1 MNAMSAADI
10 HFGRIERRQMRRVQE
25 VFFVGIGGV
34 GMSAIAEVLMT
45 LGYRVSGSDLK
56 ASANTERLVAR
67 GAVVHVGHRGENVE
81 NASVVVTSSAIDPH
95 NPEVQRARELG
106 IPVVRRAEMLV
117 ELMRFRFGIAIAGT
131 HGKTT
136 TTSLVASILTDAGL
150 DPTFVIGGVLT
161 AAGSNAR
168 LGEGQY
174 LVAEADES
182 DTSFWHLQPMISIVT
197 NIDADHLENYG
208 GSFTTLKEGF
218 VRFLHNLPFYGLAVM
233 CIDDPGVQAVLPEV
247 GRPLRTYGFSE
258 QADVRAINV
267 RQEGLCMCFDVYDR
281 DRDDT
286 FPVVLNMP
294 GRHNVL
300 NALAAIIVAEELGL
314 DKDAI
319 LAGLEHFR
327 GVGRRFTYHG
337 AISHAHGSADI
348 FEDYGHHPSEIRAVL
363 AAAKEGFA
371 GRRIVAVFQPH
382 RFTRTRDLLDEFAEV
397 LAECDALILTDV
409 YSAGEAEIAGADS
422 KALARAIRAHGRVE
436 PVYIAER
443 EDINARLQADLLL
456 DQDVVIYFG
465 AGDIGRQARLMGEQ
479 YGSQPS
485 GGSTR

>member
-1 MNAMSAADI
+1 
-10 HFGRIERRQMRRVQE
+10 MRRVQE

-34 GMSAIAEVLMT
+34 GMSAIAEVLMNM
-45 LGYRVSGSDLK
+45 GYRVSGSDMK
-56 ASANTERLVAR
+56 TSANTERLVAR
-67 GAVVHVGHRGENVE
+67 GATVYIGHHGDNVE
-81 NASVVVTSSAIDPH
+81 NASVVVTSSAIDPK
-95 NPEVQRARELG
+95 NPEVAHARELG
-106 IPVVRRAEMLV
+106 IPVIRRAEMLA
-117 ELMRFRFGIAIAGT
+117 ELMRFRFGIAVAGT

-136 TTSLVASILTDAGL
+136 TTSLVASILSDAGL

-182 DTSFWHLQPMISIVT
+182 DASFWHLQPMISIVT

-208 GSFTTLKEGF
+208 GSFATLKDGF

-233 CIDDPGVQAVLPEV
+233 CVDDPGVQAVLADV
-247 GRPLRTYGFSE
+247 GRPVRTYGFSE
-258 QADVRAINV
+258 NADLRALNV
-267 RQEGLCMCFDVYDR
+267 RQEGLQMHFDVHDR
-281 DRDDT
+281 DRDET
-286 FPVVLNMP
+286 FSAVLNMP

-314 DKDAI
+314 DREAI
-319 LAGLEHFR
+319 VSGLAHFK

-337 AISHAHGSADI
+337 RIRHAHGKADV

-363 AAAKEGFA
+363 HAAKEGFA
-371 GRRIVAVFQPH
+371 GRRIFAVFQPH
-382 RFTRTRDLLDEFAEV
+382 RFTRTRDLLDEFADV
-397 LAECDALILTDV
+397 LADCEALVLTDV
-409 YSAGEAEIAGADS
+409 YSAGEAEIVGADS

-436 PVYIAER
+436 PVLIAER
-443 EDINARLQADLLL
+443 EEVNARLAEDLLA
-456 DQDVVIYFG
+456 DGDVVIYFG

-479 YGSQPS
+479 YGE
-485 GGSTR
+485 TA

>member
-10 HFGRIERRQMRRVQE
+10 HFGRIEKRQMRRVQQ

-34 GMSAIAEVLMT
+34 GMSAIAEVLMN

-56 ASANTERLVAR
+56 PSANTERLEAR
-67 GAVVHVGHRGENVE
+67 GATVYYGHRAENVE
-81 NASVVVTSSAIDPH
+81 GASVVVTSSAINLQ
-95 NPEVQRARELG
+95 NPEVQRAREMG
-106 IPVVRRAEMLV
+106 IPVIRRAEMLA
-117 ELMRFRFGIAIAGT
+117 ELMRFRFGIAVAGT

-136 TTSLVASILTDAGL
+136 TTSLVASILSDAGL

-182 DTSFWHLQPMISIVT
+182 DASFWHLQPMISVVT

-208 GSFTTLKEGF
+208 GSFATLKDGF

-233 CIDDPGVQAVLPEV
+233 CVDDAGVQAVLADV
-247 GRPLRTYGFSE
+247 GRPVRTYGFSE
-258 QADVRAINV
+258 DADLRAVNV
-267 RQEGLCMCFDVYDR
+267 RQEGLQMRFDVFDR
-281 DRDDT
+281 DRDET
-286 FPVVLNMP
+286 FSAVLNMP

-314 DKDAI
+314 DREAI
-319 LAGLEHFR
+319 IHGLAHFK
-327 GVGRRFTYHG
+327 GVGRRFTHHG
-337 AISHAHGSADI
+337 TIRHAHGTADI

-363 AAAKEGFA
+363 HAAKEGFA
-371 GRRIVAVFQPH
+371 GRRVVAVFQPH
-382 RFTRTRDLLDEFAEV
+382 RFTRTRDLLDEFADV
-397 LAECDALILTDV
+397 LADCDALILTDV
-409 YSAGEAEIAGADS
+409 YSAGEAEIVGADS

-436 PVYIAER
+436 PVLIAER
-443 EDINARLQADLLL
+443 EDINARLHEDMLA

-465 AGDIGRQARLMGEQ
+465 AGDIGRQAKLMGET
-479 YGSQPS
+479 YGEKKA
-485 GGSTR
+485 

>member
-1 MNAMSAADI
+1 MNAIHAADI
-10 HFGRIERRQMRRVQE
+10 HFGRIEKRQMRRVQE

-34 GMSAIAEVLMT
+34 GMSAIAEVLMNM
-45 LGYRVSGSDLK
+45 GYRVSGSDMK

-67 GAVVHVGHRGENVE
+67 GATVYIGHRGENVE
-81 NASVVVTSSAIDPH
+81 NASVVVTSSAIDTR
-95 NPEVQRARELG
+95 NPEVARARELG
-106 IPVVRRAEMLV
+106 IPVIRRAEMLA
-117 ELMRFRFGIAIAGT
+117 ELMRFRFGIAVAGT

-136 TTSLVASILTDAGL
+136 TTSLVASMLSDAGL

-182 DTSFWHLQPMISIVT
+182 DASFWHLQPMISIVT

-208 GSFTTLKEGF
+208 GSFATLKEGF

-233 CIDDPGVQAVLPEV
+233 CVDDPGVQAVLPDV

-258 QADVRAINV
+258 QAEMRALNV
-267 RQEGLCMCFDVYDR
+267 RQQGLQMHFDVYDR
-281 DRDDT
+281 DRDET
-286 FPVVLNMP
+286 FAAVLNMP

-314 DKDAI
+314 DRDTI
-319 LAGLEHFR
+319 VHGLLHFK

-337 AISHAHGSADI
+337 RIRHASGSADI

-363 AAAKEGFA
+363 HAAKEGFA
-371 GRRIVAVFQPH
+371 GRRIFAVFQPH

-397 LAECDALILTDV
+397 LADCEALVLTDV
-409 YSAGEAEIAGADS
+409 YSAGEAEIVGADS

-436 PVYIAER
+436 PLLIAER
-443 EDINARLQADLLL
+443 EEVNARLADDLLA
-456 DQDVVIYFG
+456 DGDVVIYFG

-479 YGSQPS
+479 YGE
-485 GGSTR
+485 GA

>member
-1 MNAMSAADI
+1 
-10 HFGRIERRQMRRVQE
+10 MRRVQE

-34 GMSAIAEVLMT
+34 GMSAIAEVLMNM
-45 LGYRVSGSDLK
+45 GYRVSGSDMK
-56 ASANTERLVAR
+56 TSANTERLVAR
-67 GAVVHVGHRGENVE
+67 GATVYIDHHGDNVE
-81 NASVVVTSSAIDPH
+81 NASVVVTSSAIDPK
-95 NPEVQRARELG
+95 NPEVAHARELG
-106 IPVVRRAEMLV
+106 IPVIRRAEMLA
-117 ELMRFRFGIAIAGT
+117 ELMRFRFGIAVAGT

-136 TTSLVASILTDAGL
+136 TTSLVASILSDAGL

-182 DTSFWHLQPMISIVT
+182 DASFWHLQPMISIVT

-208 GSFTTLKEGF
+208 GSFATLKDGF

-233 CIDDPGVQAVLPEV
+233 CVDDPGVQAVLADV
-247 GRPLRTYGFSE
+247 GRPVRTYGFSE
-258 QADVRAINV
+258 NADLRTLNV
-267 RQEGLCMCFDVYDR
+267 RQEGLQMHFDVHDR
-281 DRDDT
+281 DRDET
-286 FPVVLNMP
+286 FSAVLNMP

-314 DKDAI
+314 DREAI
-319 LAGLEHFR
+319 VSGLAHFK

-337 AISHAHGSADI
+337 RIRHAHGKADV

-363 AAAKEGFA
+363 HAAKEGFA
-371 GRRIVAVFQPH
+371 GRRIFAVFQPH
-382 RFTRTRDLLDEFAEV
+382 RFTRTRDLLDEFADV
-397 LAECDALILTDV
+397 LADCEALVLTDV
-409 YSAGEAEIAGADS
+409 YSAGEAEIVGADS

-436 PVYIAER
+436 PVLIAER
-443 EDINARLQADLLL
+443 EEVNARLAEDLLA
-456 DQDVVIYFG
+456 DGDVVIYFG

-479 YGSQPS
+479 YGE
-485 GGSTR
+485 TA

>member
-1 MNAMSAADI
+1 
-10 HFGRIERRQMRRVQE
+10 MRRVQE

-34 GMSAIAEVLMT
+34 GMSAIAEVLMNM
-45 LGYRVSGSDLK
+45 GYRVSGSDMK
-56 ASANTERLVAR
+56 VSANTERLVAR
-67 GAVVHVGHRGENVE
+67 GATVYIGHHGDNVE
-81 NASVVVTSSAIDPH
+81 NASVVVTSSAIDPK
-95 NPEVQRARELG
+95 NPEVARARELG
-106 IPVVRRAEMLV
+106 IPVIRRAEMLA
-117 ELMRFRFGIAIAGT
+117 ELMRFRFGIAVAGT

-136 TTSLVASILTDAGL
+136 TTSLVASILSDAGL

-182 DTSFWHLQPMISIVT
+182 DASFWHLQPMISIVT

-208 GSFTTLKEGF
+208 GSFATLKDGF

-233 CIDDPGVQAVLPEV
+233 CVDDPGVQAVLGDV
-247 GRPLRTYGFSE
+247 GRPVRTYGFSE
-258 QADVRAINV
+258 QADMRALNV
-267 RQEGLCMCFDVYDR
+267 RQEGLQMHFDVHDR
-281 DRDDT
+281 DRDET
-286 FPVVLNMP
+286 FSAVLNMP

-314 DKDAI
+314 DRDTI
-319 LAGLEHFR
+319 VSGLAHFK

-337 AISHAHGSADI
+337 CIHHAHGKADV

-363 AAAKEGFA
+363 HAAKEGFA
-371 GRRIVAVFQPH
+371 GRRIFAVFQPH
-382 RFTRTRDLLDEFAEV
+382 RFTRTRDLLDEFADV
-397 LAECDALILTDV
+397 LADCEALVLTDV
-409 YSAGEAEIAGADS
+409 YSAGEAEIVGADS

-436 PVYIAER
+436 PVLIAER
-443 EDINARLQADLLL
+443 EDVNARLAEDLLA
-456 DQDVVIYFG
+456 DGDVVIYFG

-479 YGSQPS
+479 YGE
-485 GGSTR
+485 TA